1 MSIFMR
7 PDDFF
12 TFGEYED
19 HPLGEVIQK
28 DPSRIRWLIAQD
40 IIEISESAVDLLEIE
55 NER

>member
-12 TFGEYED
+12 TFGKYED
-19 HPLGEVIQK
+19 YPLREVIQRA
-28 DPSRIRWLIAQD
+28 PSYIRWLIAQD
-40 IIEISESAVDLLEIE
+40 IIEISETAVDLLEIE